1 MTVLEEQI
9 ADLHGKVKVVAYR
22 CPGAPTRNA
31 NFVLIT
37 ENDFVQIPS
46 EMMVEFCAKLGNYLG
61 FPKMEITPLVSSSQ
75 INGVISTQN
84 NVPSS
89 QSPLGT
95 LKTVEIE

>member
-9 ADLHGKVKVVAYR
+9 ADLPGKVKVMAYR
-22 CPGAPTRNA
+22 CPGASTKNA
-31 NFVLIT
+31 HFVIVT
-37 ENDFVQIPS
+37 GNDFVPIPS
-46 EMMVEFCAKLGNYLG
+46 EMMVELCAKVGNYLG
-61 FPKMEITPLVSSSQ
+61 FPKMEIDSTLASSQ
-75 INGVISTQN
+75 FNGVISTQN